1 MKKSFENL
9 FWFNLSKSS
18 WAFTFIELI
27 LYMAF
32 VGFIWLASFFVI
44 NQFFDLNKTLYSYKE
59 YKMSFLNFEK
69 DLINLI
75 TNDYS
80 FYTWGNKLVLSW
92 ENNLVWFIC
101 SWNILKAN
109 FDSNWNITYIVKKY
123 KNLPCKSL
131 SWYYQTWINLDLNL
145 KFKWTW
151 LVLHYYFK

>member
-1 MKKSFENL
+1 
-9 FWFNLSKSS
+9 
-18 WAFTFIELI
+18 
-27 LYMAF
+27 
-32 VGFIWLASFFVI
+32 
-44 NQFFDLNKTLYSYKE
+44 
-59 YKMSFLNFEK
+59 MSFLDFEK
-69 DLINLI
+69 DFINLI

-109 FDSNWNITYIVKKY
+109 FDSNWNITYIAKKY